1 MNDWQKRFS
10 QKMELVRDVSRE
22 RFAQFAHTELG
33 PVFEEFRE
41 FTFQQ
46 GIHPTTPIA
55 KPDMQTFK
63 FALTEN
69 TFLLLTFRLKG
80 LEHCEMLA
88 EYFVPKHEKIPPIKK
103 VMELSDVDGE
113 WVRGMFER
121 ALERYV
127 DVCVEAF
134 AGKNAA
140 AQLAG
145 V

>member
-22 RFAQFAHTELG
+22 RFAQFARTDLG
-33 PVFEEFRE
+33 SVFEEFRE

-46 GIHPTTPIA
+46 GIQPTTPIA
-55 KPDMQTFK
+55 KPGIQTFK

-88 EYFVPKHEKIPPIKK
+88 EYFVPKHEKIQPPAGP
-103 VMELSDVDGE
+103 SRR
-113 WVRGMFER
+113 RGCPTKRSPLRTRRQPWHLRTFSR
-121 ALERYV
+121 
-127 DVCVEAF
+127 
-134 AGKNAA
+134 G
-140 AQLAG
+140 
-145 V
+145 